1 MLRWWSRVCAGGLE
15 KASQRLT
22 ESGAAVRRRRECQ
35 SCGKRFTT
43 KERLDE
49 EARLLV
55 AKKDGSRVPFNRAR
69 ILAGLEKAAYKRPI
83 AAEQLN
89 QLVNEV
95 EEEILSQFDR
105 EVPSNQI
112 GQFVSRRLRDLDQV
126 AYVRY
131 ASVYREFQELGDF
144 LEEVNELMST
154 QSRDSNG
161 QQKLF
166 EQ

>member
-1 MLRWWSRVCAGGLE
+1 MRCPFCKVTNKDKVIDS
-15 KASQRLT
+15 RLT
-22 ESGAAVRRRRECQ
+22 ECGAAVRRRRECQ

-43 KERLDE
+43 TERLDE

-55 AKKDGSRVPFNRAR
+55 AKKDGSRVPFDRSR
-69 ILAGLEKAAYKRPI
+69 ILSGLEKAAYKRPI

-89 QLVNEV
+89 QLVTKV

-105 EVPSNQI
+105 EVPANLI

-144 LEEVNELMST
+144 LEEVNELMDT
-154 QSRDSNG
+154 QQRDSNG

>member
-1 MLRWWSRVCAGGLE
+1 MRCPFCKVTNKDKVIDS
-15 KASQRLT
+15 RLT

-69 ILAGLEKAAYKRPI
+69 ILSGLEKAAYKRPI

-89 QLVNEV
+89 QLVTQV
-95 EEEILSQFDR
+95 EEEILSEFDR
-105 EVPSNQI
+105 EVPSDRI

-144 LEEVNELMST
+144 LEEVNELMDT
-154 QSRDSNG
+154 QRRDSNG